1 MKDVEKYL
9 LNLLND
15 DDYIVTAISGGPD
28 SMCLL
33 DILVKVRKYKK
44 IKIIVAHVNHNVRVI
59 ESENEKVQ
67 VEKYCKDN
75 NLIFEYMKIEKYG
88 NDNFH
93 DYARS
98 VRYNFFDELVSKY
111 NAKFLM
117 TAHHGDDLMET
128 ILMRI
133 VRGSS
138 LSGYA
143 GFLKEN
149 NIGKYTVVRPLITK
163 TKLEIQEYMDNNNL
177 WYAIDKSNLKDVYT
191 RNRYRKYILPKLKD
205 ENKNVHLKFLKFSE
219 KLNELSN
226 FLEKYTDDVYRSII
240 KEKKINIKALL
251 KEDKVVIDNI
261 LSRYLY
267 NFYKNNIYMINDV
280 NIDAIYKCIINK
292 RSNVIIDLPGNYKF
306 IKSYSFGYI
315 LRDDTKEA
323 YKYKINDEVH
333 INGYGVIKR
342 LSSSNET
349 DNNIIY
355 LDSAEISLPLFVR
368 SRKVGDKMLVK
379 NMHFEKRVKN
389 IFIDCKIPLDIRDN
403 YPIVVDSLD
412 NILWIPG
419 LKKSQFDRKNS
430 TKYDIILKYER

>member
-1 MKDVEKYL
+1 MKDVIEYL

-15 DDYIVTAISGGPD
+15 DDIIVAAISGGPD

-33 DILVKVRKYKK
+33 DVLMNVKKNRKLK
-44 IKIIVAHVNHNVRVI
+44 IVVAHVNHNVRK
-59 ESENEKVQ
+59 ESEDEKLE
-67 VEKYCKDN
+67 VEKYCHDN

-88 NDNFH
+88 TDNFH
-93 DYARS
+93 DYART
-98 VRYNFFDELVSKY
+98 VRYNFFDELVNKY
-111 NAKFLM
+111 KAKYLM
-117 TAHHGDDLMET
+117 TAHHGDDLIET

-138 LSGYA
+138 ISGYA
-143 GFLKEN
+143 GFLREN
-149 NIGKYTVVRPLITK
+149 TFDNYTVIRPLITK
-163 TKLEIQEYMDNNNL
+163 TKLEISNYMDDNNL

-219 KLNELSN
+219 RISEISN
-226 FLEKYTDDVYRSII
+226 FLEKYT
-240 KEKKINIKALL
+240 EKKYNELIVSEKIKIPELL

-267 NFYKNNIYMINDV
+267 HFYKNRIHLISDV
-280 NIDAIYKCIINK
+280 NIDSIYKCIINK
-292 RSNVIIDLPGNYKF
+292 KSNLSIDLPGNFKF
-306 IKSYSFGYI
+306 IKSYKMGYI
-315 LRDDTKEA
+315 IRDDTKET
-323 YKYKINDEVH
+323 YKYKIENTVYID
-333 INGYGVIKR
+333 GYGAIKK
-342 LSSSNET
+342 LNTSKET

-355 LDSAEISLPLFVR
+355 LDSSEVKLPLYVR
-368 SRKVGDKMLVK
+368 CRKSGDRMHVK
-379 NMHFEKRVKN
+379 NMSVKKRVKN
-389 IFIDCKIPLDIRDN
+389 IFIDCKVPTYMRDN